1 MSTIEKEITVGRP
14 DGIHARPAGELMKRM
29 QRFQSSVELRY
40 GEKKI
45 DAKSVIQLMT
55 LAMKQGSVVTAVIDG
70 TDAEEAL
77 LELEQFLQGNN

>member
-1 MSTIEKEITVGRP
+1 MSVIEKEIKVSRP

-29 QRFQSSVELRY
+29 QRFQSAVAIQY

-55 LAMKQGSVVTAVIDG
+55 LAVKQGSVVTALIDG
-70 TDAEEAL
+70 SDAKEAL
-77 LELEQFLQGNN
+77 LDLEQFLQGK